1 MIGQLGTFDVENYG
15 DLLYPIVFRHL
26 VKTHVQH
33 YSPLPG
39 VGPNEAG
46 FATESIRSL
55 FRNGHAAPRT
65 LVIGGGDILRTDWDL
80 VARHYGRSSRLS
92 RKHLRRAIGTGA
104 ALGYTLSKSTNFFA
118 KRFRERW
125 LDYPAAG
132 PFLIHPRALPEQ
144 PTVAYVS
151 CGVPHEFPADQAD
164 EVRDTL
170 EHARFVALRDEQ
182 SAEKLVA
189 AGIDCELR
197 VAPDLVVT
205 LSDQFDRSELSI
217 QGRKILSRFGVRED
231 LPLLCFQ
238 SQPYPGFLEG
248 DILHE
253 LRRYKE
259 RRNVEVVALPLGY
272 CHGDHEFLQ
281 SLAKQSNGIV
291 KYADVYSIF
300 DMLAIIAASD
310 VFVGTSLHGNI
321 TAFSF
326 GIPHVFGPLP
336 VAKAEGFLK
345 ITNLPVELKMRSWK
359 ELNDKIDE
367 ATMLGGDFFLTKA
380 REAKARVYELIDEI
394 ISRIQ
399 LDRTNQNKGFR
410 NPNGF
415 GNSK

>member
-26 VKTHVQH
+26 LKTKDPNLHVQQ
-33 YSPLPG
+33 YSLLPG
-39 VGPNEAG
+39 VE
-46 FATESIRSL
+46 TESIRSL
-55 FRNGHAAPRT
+55 FRNGHAVPRT

-80 VARHYGRSSRLS
+80 VAQHYGRSSRLTQK
-92 RKHLRRAIGTGA
+92 RLRHAIGTGA

-125 LDYPAAG
+125 MDYAAAG
-132 PFLIHPRALPEQ
+132 PFLIHPRALPKQ
-144 PTVAYVS
+144 TNVAYVS
-151 CGVPHEFPADQAD
+151 CGVPHEFCSD
-164 EVRDTL
+164 ELGAVRETL
-170 EHARFVALRDEQ
+170 EHASLIALRDEQ

-189 AGIDCELR
+189 AGINCELR

-205 LSDQFDRSELSI
+205 LSDQFDRSEWSI
-217 QGRKILSRFGVRED
+217 HARKILSRFGVRED
-231 LPLLCFQ
+231 RPILCFQ
-238 SQPYPGFLEG
+238 SQPYPGFLES
-248 DILHE
+248 DILRE
-253 LRRYKE
+253 LKCYQE
-259 RRNVEVVALPLGY
+259 RRNVEIVALPLGY

-281 SLAKQSNGIV
+281 SLARQSNGIV

-345 ITNLPVELKMRSWK
+345 VTNLPVELKMHSWN
-359 ELNDKIDE
+359 ELNDKIDCAE
-367 ATMLGGDFFLTKA
+367 TLGHDFFLTKA
-380 REAKARVYELIDEI
+380 HEAKARVYELIDEMI
-394 ISRIQ
+394 CSIQ
-399 LDRTNQNKGFR
+399 RNNK
-410 NPNGF
+410 
-415 GNSK
+415 SE